1 MIFIERSGYMEV
13 EIADDLM
20 LGAKTVAAWMGLP
33 VRQIFY
39 MAETGQLPL
48 FKIGGKWAGRKST
61 IAAHVARLESAGRAA

>member
-1 MIFIERSGYMEV
+1 MNP
-13 EIADDLM
+13 EIGDDLM
-20 LGAKTVAAWMGLP
+20 LGAKSVAAWMRLP

-61 IAAHVARLESAGRAA
+61 ITAHIAELESPGGRAA